1 MEASTMAMGGDQW
14 CELLGWFIVE
24 NDATIRETALVFQIN
39 KTRVHNMV
47 TKELPEV
54 NSILAKEV
62 RRVLSEH
69 KKDAPRRGGEATK
82 RKYEMKRE
90 MHAYKPLVK
99 ISLTAKM
106 EYEPE
111 KEIEHLNDAL
121 SNQVTPT
128 L

>member
-1 MEASTMAMGGDQW
+1 MAMGGDQW

-69 KKDAPRRGGEATK
+69 KKDAPRRGGQATK
-82 RKYEMKRE
+82 KKYELTKE
-90 MHAYKPLVK
+90 MARWIDVLQ
-99 ISLTAKM
+99 A
-106 EYEPE
+106 
-111 KEIEHLNDAL
+111 
-121 SNQVTPT
+121 
-128 L
+128 